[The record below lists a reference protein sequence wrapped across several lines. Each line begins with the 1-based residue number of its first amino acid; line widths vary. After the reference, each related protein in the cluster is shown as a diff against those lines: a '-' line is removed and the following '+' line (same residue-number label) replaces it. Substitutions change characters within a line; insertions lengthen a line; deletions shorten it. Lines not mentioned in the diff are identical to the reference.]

1 MGLPRLSIV
10 AGTVAL
16 ALALAA
22 APAVAQDEEIAP
34 PGNSGVDQYR
44 ETLPAPGGGRPTDS
58 GRDRSPEQAL
68 GKRNAQKLKRFG
80 EDGEEAAEVAA
91 ATAPVAAT
99 GTGDGGAARPGG
111 AGDGADR
118 RAGGAAEEPTSSV
131 LAEIAGQAIG
141 ADAEGGVG
149 WLLPLVVGLAVIG
162 GIIFAAGRR
171 RAQRD

>member
-1 MGLPRLSIV
+1 MPRLSIV
-10 AGTVAL
+10 AATVAL
-16 ALALAA
+16 VLGAA
-22 APAVAQDEEIAP
+22 APAAAQDEEIAP

-44 ETLPAPGGGRPTDS
+44 ETLPAPGGNRPTGA
-58 GRDRSPEQAL
+58 GRDRSPEQVL
-68 GKRNAQKLKRFG
+68 GKRNVQKLERFN
-80 EDGEEAAEVAA
+80 EDGEAVAEAVAE
-91 ATAPVAAT
+91 TAPVAVT

-131 LAEIAGQAIG
+131 LAEIAGQVTG